1 MKEAKT
7 TDILLLLLLGAI
19 WGSSFF
25 NIKIATYSFEP
36 YTLALVRVSFAT
48 LTLLAVS
55 FFYKIKIQAFSK
67 KKWKIYA
74 LVGLCNIAIPFSLIA
89 IGTKEVDS
97 YLAAILMSTT
107 PLTGSILAHI
117 FTKNEKIT
125 FLKSLGIVLGF
136 MGVMLLFFDKL
147 IINESNYLFAII
159 ILVGS
164 TFYSIS
170 GIMILKYL
178 KKSGNINVTASTLI
192 WSVIFLIPMSFIF
205 EDPLNST
212 PTLYSILSLI
222 YLGVVATGFA
232 WWLRFKILAKNGLV
246 FQTQVAYL
254 IPIFGVIFGYFLM
267 DEIITWRVLISL
279 VIIILGIFIV
289 KKNNKGLKKKHG
301 N

>member
-7 TDILLLLLLGAI
+7 NDVLLLLLLGAI

-36 YTLALVRVSFAT
+36 YTLALVRVIFAT
-48 LTLLAVS
+48 LTLLAIS
-55 FFYKIKIQAFSK
+55 FFYKIKIQAFSEK
-67 KKWKIYA
+67 EWKIYA

-89 IGTKEVDS
+89 IGTNEVNS

-107 PLTGSILAHI
+107 PLTGLILAHI

-125 FLKSLGIVLGF
+125 LSKSIGIILGF
-136 MGVMLLFFDKL
+136 TGVLLLFFDKL
-147 IINESNYLFAII
+147 IVNDSNYFFAII
-159 ILVGS
+159 ILIGS

-178 KKSGNINVTASTLI
+178 KKSGNINVTTSTLI
-192 WSVIFLIPMSFIF
+192 WAMIFLLPVSFIF
-205 EDPLNST
+205 EEPLNST
-212 PTLYSILSLI
+212 PTFYSVLSLI

-254 IPIFGVIFGYFLM
+254 IPIFGVIFGALILN
-267 DEIITWRVLISL
+267 EQITWKVLASL
-279 VIIILGIFIV
+279 VIIILGIYIV
-289 KKNNKGLKKKHG
+289 KKHNK
-301 N
+301 

>member
-7 TDILLLLLLGAI
+7 KDVLLLLLLGAI

-48 LTLLAVS
+48 LALLAVS

-67 KKWKIYA
+67 KEWKIYA

-89 IGTKEVDS
+89 IGTNKVDS

-125 FLKSLGIVLGF
+125 LPKSIGIILGF
-136 MGVMLLFFDKL
+136 MGVLLLFFDKL
-147 IINESNYLFAII
+147 IVNDSNYFFAII
-159 ILVGS
+159 ILIGS

-178 KKSGNINVTASTLI
+178 KKSGNINVTTSTLI
-192 WSVIFLIPMSFIF
+192 WAMIFLLPVSFIF
-205 EDPLNST
+205 EEPLNST
-212 PTLYSILSLI
+212 PTFYSVLSLI

-254 IPIFGVIFGYFLM
+254 IPIFGVIFGVLILN
-267 DEIITWRVLISL
+267 EQITWKILASL
-279 VIIILGIFIV
+279 VIIILGIYIV
-289 KKNNKGLKKKHG
+289 KKYNK
-301 N
+301 